1 MPRKIYNTK
10 KRQERGVYK
19 IRFLQNANNYKLM
32 KVLNRS
38 NITCKNK
45 LEIIRSCYPNLKL
58 NKSLMNDI
66 RNCKTNI
73 KELSFQTKI
82 HNITIF
88 LKILYVVIL
97 LDQSVQAKPTSSN
110 ITENCE

>member
-1 MPRKIYNTK
+1 
-10 KRQERGVYK
+10 
-19 IRFLQNANNYKLM
+19 M

-73 KELSFQTKI
+73 KELSF
-82 HNITIF
+82 
-88 LKILYVVIL
+88 
-97 LDQSVQAKPTSSN
+97 
-110 ITENCE
+110 